1 MNRVFKTACFQILC
15 ILFFTCVYNIFNK
28 HFDFEDGQNTDKRI
42 DYLLL
47 STTIQCSIG
56 ISGLNPTSNLGKI
69 ILIIHQLT
77 VLFMHIITIYI
88 LRF

>member
-1 MNRVFKTACFQILC
+1 MIRVFTTACFQILC
-15 ILFFTCVYNIFNK
+15 ILFFTGVYNVFSE
-28 HFDFEDGQNTDKRI
+28 HFDFEDGKNTDKRI

-47 STTIQCSIG
+47 STTVQCSIG

-77 VLFMHIITIYI
+77 VLFLHIITIYI
-88 LRF
+88 LKF

>member
-15 ILFFTCVYNIFNK
+15 ILFFTGVYNVFSE
-28 HFDFEDGQNTDKRI
+28 HFDFEDGKNTDKRI

-47 STTIQCSIG
+47 STTVQCSIG

-77 VLFMHIITIYI
+77 VLFLHIITIYI
-88 LRF
+88 LKF